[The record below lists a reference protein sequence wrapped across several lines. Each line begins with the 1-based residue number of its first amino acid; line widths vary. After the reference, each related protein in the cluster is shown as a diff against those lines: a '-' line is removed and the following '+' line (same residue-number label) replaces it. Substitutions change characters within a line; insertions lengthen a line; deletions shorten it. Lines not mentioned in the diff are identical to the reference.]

1 MKHCKSINAEQTCY
15 ENVPDGKAH
24 LGYLILRV
32 YVYKGKT
39 APRKQTKDIPSARSS
54 RELYISL
61 LRRCSD
67 AARVCSLQVSKLLA
81 L

>member
-54 RELYISL
+54 RLDH
-61 LRRCSD
+61 LR
-67 AARVCSLQVSKLLA
+67 LNSKHRIATQLTTETT
-81 L
+81 